1 MRRKS
6 AMLSQADFP
15 TASLRQQFD
24 VPIKPVAPA
33 IVKEIGRKGAAVVLQ
48 LPTCRADRCDVE
60 AHFGFTRRPSA
71 FFEVAGCARGR
82 DVLPSRAAPVSAR
95 HDVIEGQIIADAAIL
110 TLKPVPQEHVE
121 SRERRVLRR
130 FDIGFE
136 RNDRRQFHRMRGR
149 MNLALVMVDNVDS
162 VEKHCLDSG
171 LPRPDT
177 KRIIAEWRIIGI
189 EDKRRASVGM
199 ADKIGVVH
207 ALPASLSCPRGLS
220 GQMVTDA

>member
-1 MRRKS
+1 MKRIRQ
-6 AMLSQADFP
+6 LP
-15 TASLRQQFD
+15 TPSGQQFD

-33 IVKEIGRKGAAVVLQ
+33 IMEEIWRKGAAMVLQ
-48 LPTCRADRCDVE
+48 LPARGADRCDVK

-71 FFEVAGCARGR
+71 FFEIARR
-82 DVLPSRAAPVSAR
+82 TCRRHILPCRAAPVSAR
-95 HDVIEGQIIADAAIL
+95 DDMIEGQIIANTAIL
-110 TLKPVPQEHVE
+110 ALKPVTQEHVE
-121 SRERRVLRR
+121 PGERRMLRR

-136 RNDRRQFHRMRGR
+136 CNDRRQLHGMRRR
-149 MNLALVMVDNVDS
+149 MNLSLVMVDNVDP

-177 KRIIAEWRIIGI
+177 KRIIAERRIIGI